1 MDDLQLKA
9 RRLSRDFLE
18 NDKEYRLGFVEAE
31 QPNPITATLGE
42 TYREDTRAGIRTLLR
57 VDEALAEKYTR
68 ILESPE
74 FDRFSAAVYTSLS
87 KGGRIILSGCGST
100 GRLAMR
106 LEASWRIAA
115 RKHPATQAL
124 EDRILSLMTGGDYA
138 LIRAV
143 ESFEDYIQL
152 GKMQARELSLGKN
165 DILVGITAT
174 GETTSILGTAAQALE
189 DGASV
194 WMVICTRPASI
205 LGKLKRAD
213 DVYTHSACSS
223 LYIPCG
229 GMAVTGSTRMQSSSI
244 EQALVGSALELALAA
259 FQQRE
264 LSKDHLIRGFHSCIA
279 ALSREQALNTMAA
292 QTDLETQLYER
303 GGHVT
308 YFAEEYLLDVLAD
321 TTERGPTFSVPPFR
335 PQANIAEPLSWAF
348 VKNPF
353 RSTLQAWEDCF
364 ERQPRC
370 IAKTA
375 EEYAALGI
383 LERDIRRIPKIDRNA
398 LMKFEIGCEP
408 DPEREQGDSLATWVG
423 TGSQIPEAFH
433 RQSGKFRSASV
444 ILLDDSAMEKTE
456 MKLFE
461 HLAMKLMVNIIST
474 GTMAKMGR
482 ISGNYM
488 VNLKISNKKL
498 IDRASRIVSDLC
510 GISYEE
516 ANYQLF
522 CTKLMLEQQGV
533 IDSETKCTIQRL
545 GLSSTRAT

>member
-1 MDDLQLKA
+1 MDELQQKA
-9 RRLSRDFLE
+9 RQLSLDFLE

-31 QPNPITATLGE
+31 QPNPITAKLGE
-42 TYREDTRAGIRTLLR
+42 TYQEDTLAGIRTLLR
-57 VDEALAEKYTR
+57 VDQTLVQKYTQ
-68 ILESPE
+68 IVEGPE
-74 FDRFSAAVYTSLS
+74 FDRFASAVADSLS
-87 KGGRIILSGCGST
+87 HGGRIILSGCGST

-115 RKHPATQAL
+115 RKHSATQGM
-124 EDRILSLMTGGDYA
+124 EDRVLSLMTGGDYA

-152 GKMQARELSLGKN
+152 GKMQAEALCLGEH

-174 GETTSILGTAAQALE
+174 GETTSILGTATQALE

-194 WMVICTRPASI
+194 WMVICTKPSSI

-213 DVYTHSACSS
+213 DVYTHPACSS

-229 GMAVTGSTRMQSSSI
+229 GMAVTGSTRMQSSTI
-244 EQALVGSALELALAA
+244 EQALVGSALELALAK
-259 FQQRE
+259 FQQRQ
-264 LSKDHLIRGFHSCIA
+264 LSKEHLIQGFHSCLA
-279 ALSREQALNTMAA
+279 ALEQEQALNTMAT
-292 QTDLETQLYER
+292 QTELETDLYNR

-335 PQANIAEPLSWAF
+335 PQANTHEPLSWAF

-353 RSTLQAWEDCF
+353 RPTLQAWEDCF
-364 ERQPRC
+364 ERLPRC
-370 IAKTA
+370 IDKTP

-383 LERDIRRIPKIDRNA
+383 LERDIRRIPKIDREA
-398 LMKFEIGCEP
+398 LMRFEIGCEP

-423 TGSQIPEAFH
+423 TGSLSPEAFLT
-433 RQSGKFRSASV
+433 QSQKFQNTSTV
-444 ILLDDSAMEKTE
+444 LLDDSQILPTE

-498 IDRASRIVSDLC
+498 IDRASRIVADLC
-510 GISYEE
+510 GIPYEE

-533 IDSETKCTIQRL
+533 IDSETKLTLQRL
-545 GLSSTRAT
+545 GRVSR